1 MAGSFHDQESR
12 MSQRDHIVE
21 KWMLTIVKDGGIG
34 RLDELHIDRIDDS
47 WKTKDLW
54 LAGGLEAY
62 QIAVRLRDKHSLALS
77 VVLAF
82 SLEAGSK
89 AQGVDFGTQAQ
100 LVERFDW
107 TPPSLYLFHRGDE
120 VGARVQKLLTEGSSN
135 MQNTKVDDL
144 AVEKLIGKA
153 LPVKRCYYI
162 ESKRRDSD
170 EYSRCVYIEG

>member
-1 MAGSFHDQESR
+1 MA
-12 MSQRDHIVE
+12 IA
-21 KWMLTIVKDGGIG
+21 
-34 RLDELHIDRIDDS
+34 RLDDLHIDRIDDI

-62 QIAVRLRDKHSLALS
+62 RIAVRLRDKHSLTVS

-82 SLEAGSK
+82 GLEAGSK

-100 LVERFDW
+100 FVARFDW
-107 TPPSLYLFHRGDE
+107 TPPSIYLFHRGDE
-120 VGARVQKLLTEGSSN
+120 VGAQVQRLLAEGSSRV
-135 MQNTKVDDL
+135 QNTELADM
-144 AVEKLIGKA
+144 AVEKLIGEA

-162 ESKRRDSD
+162 ESKRGDSD